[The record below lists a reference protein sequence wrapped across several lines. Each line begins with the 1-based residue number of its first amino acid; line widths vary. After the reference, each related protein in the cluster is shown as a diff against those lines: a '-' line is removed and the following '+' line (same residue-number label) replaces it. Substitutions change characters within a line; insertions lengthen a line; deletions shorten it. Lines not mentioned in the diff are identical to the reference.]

1 MTLIYFINQL
11 LLIVI
16 FNLIKHQLLEGLL
29 SFLEFSI
36 FKSIIF
42 HHLLP
47 SLKTLKFAMD
57 HDVIIYIYI
66 FFFLFLKYLTVKYVS
81 CYPLEL
87 YS

>member
-66 FFFLFLKYLTVKYVS
+66 FFPFFEIFN
-81 CYPLEL
+81 C
-87 YS
+87 